1 MKRKRLFLCTF
12 AILIV
17 MMIPFGRKKYEQWQ
31 EEHSGIPDAVS
42 SMAIGGD
49 LCLTVIANTSEIE
62 DKEALA
68 REIIHKCID
77 NSFTSIRL
85 STDINGYPAS
95 LKINVHLNRK
105 DLEMRKEPVCKI
117 EFETDASNESRNIKD
132 NADEYH
138 LFVDDEEVKFY

>member
-1 MKRKRLFLCTF
+1 MKNKRLFLC
-12 AILIV
+12 ILIV

-31 EEHSGIPDAVS
+31 EEHSGIPDAVN

-95 LKINVHLNRK
+95 VKINVYLNRK
-105 DLEMRKEPVCKI
+105 DLKKRKEPVCKI
-117 EFETDASNESRNIKD
+117 AFTPDNESYNIKD

>member
-1 MKRKRLFLCTF
+1 MKNKWLFLC
-12 AILIV
+12 ILIV
-17 MMIPFGRKKYEQWQ
+17 MVIPFGRKKYEQWQ

-95 LKINVHLNRK
+95 LKINVYLNRK
-105 DLEMRKEPVCKI
+105 DLKKRKEPVCKI
-117 EFETDASNESRNIKD
+117 AFTTDNESYNIKD

>member
-1 MKRKRLFLCTF
+1 MKNKRLFLC
-12 AILIV
+12 ILIV

-31 EEHSGIPDAVS
+31 EEHSGIPDAIN

-95 LKINVHLNRK
+95 LKIKVHLNRK
-105 DLEMRKEPVCKI
+105 DLEKRKKPAFKI
-117 EFETDASNESRNIKD
+117 EFATDNESYNIKD